1 MFNFLL
7 FIILAVIL
15 FVLFLGIFI
24 FMGLKNLL
32 FGKNNKQQPYAQD
45 NPYRQHQQSKEEEK
59 RGEDPHV
66 KISRKLFEA
75 EKGEYVDYEEIAEEK

>member
-32 FGKNNKQQPYAQD
+32 FGKNNKQQSYTQD
-45 NPYRQHQQSKEEEK
+45 NPYRQHQQSREEEN
-59 RGEDPHV
+59 RNEDPHV

-75 EKGEYVDYEEIAEEK
+75 EKGEYVDYEEVAEEK